1 MKKRELLL
9 ASLTLLYLIV
19 VSISFFKVYA
29 SAQRRLDQVLVEN
42 VTFDA
47 SAKEVVSKEALLVA
61 AHINKIPQVTKV
73 DVLNLESIQD
83 MKPGTYEIIV
93 KIYIQFD
100 EVITR
105 KITLQIRD
113 RTKPVI
119 RQKKALIIPHNA
131 KIDWADYFSIY
142 DTVDGIISLDKSKI
156 SAVDTNKV
164 GKQTVV
170 ISTKDQAGNTAKKEV
185 VVEIVSS
192 TSSHAEKLE
201 QPLSLQNSLKK
212 TTAPNTAKTPQKE
225 SSAENLASPTT
236 KADLKSPDK
245 LKSVIQFNGQTISYS
260 HATGAN
266 SAPDEG
272 AATWLGKGL
281 VDDSAPTHFI
291 GHNPGDFAT
300 VMELYVGAP
309 ITVYDDNGKQK
320 TYHVYE
326 VVDVTDE
333 GYNANDLKD
342 DVLPRMLDEKG
353 ERISL
358 QTCIN
363 DHINRCVL
371 AR

>member
-9 ASLTLLYLIV
+9 ASLTLLCLIV

-29 SAQRRLDQVLVEN
+29 SAKRRLDQVLVEN

-47 SAKEVVSKEALLVA
+47 SAKEVVTKEALLAA
-61 AHINKIPQVTKV
+61 AHVNKIPRVTKV
-73 DVLNLESIQD
+73 DVPNLEFIQN
-83 MKPGTYEIIV
+83 MQPGIYEVPIKV
-93 KIYIQFD
+93 YIQFD

-105 KITLQIRD
+105 QITVRIVDQ
-113 RTKPVI
+113 TKPI
-119 RQKKALIIPHNA
+119 IKQKKDLVIPRNT
-131 KIDWADYFSIY
+131 KIDWADYFSIH
-142 DTVDGIISLDKSKI
+142 DAIDGPISLETSKI
-156 SAVDTNKV
+156 SVINRKKV

-170 ISTKDQAGNTAKKEV
+170 ISAKDKAGNTAKKEV
-185 VVEIVSS
+185 TVEIVSS
-192 TSSHAEKLE
+192 KHNQVEESRQQSY
-201 QPLSLQNSLKK
+201 QNSLKK
-212 TTAPNTAKTPQKE
+212 TTAPNTAKPLQEE
-225 SSAENLASPTT
+225 SKGEPSSKPEV
-236 KADLKSPDK
+236 KADLIPQNK